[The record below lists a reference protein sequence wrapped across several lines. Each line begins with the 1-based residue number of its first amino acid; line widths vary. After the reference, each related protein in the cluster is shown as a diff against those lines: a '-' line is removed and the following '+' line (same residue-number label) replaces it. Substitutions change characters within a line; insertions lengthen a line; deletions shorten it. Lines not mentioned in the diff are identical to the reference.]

1 MRKVFWKMF
10 DLTSPP
16 SPMTGN
22 FSQLG
27 TRQCKTLVNMS
38 VFWKLTCYCVWIFFA
53 HLLANRDNAHIIVGQ
68 HKLGALLLA
77 ANTCDTTTL
86 SIVTRL
92 TARGRVFPRSIVCKA
107 VCNMAAPGTGGVFA
121 LTWDR
126 CSHKL
131 TTTNMMR
138 SLPLESTINSA
149 FTLGHPDTE
158 DKIQAF
164 ASTST
169 TNFTNKF
176 DVDLLLTFL
185 SVLLLIILRIK
196 LAINYLCWQC
206 MPKFL
211 KGQKQGHKQ
220 CIEGC

>member
-1 MRKVFWKMF
+1 MCFESSLAIGCEFFLPTYWPIGITHILLWVNTSLVPCFW
-10 DLTSPP
+10 L
-16 SPMTGN
+16 
-22 FSQLG
+22 Q
-27 TRQCKTLVNMS
+27 TRVIPRRFRSWLD
-38 VFWKLTCYCVWIFFA
+38 W
-53 HLLANRDNAHIIVGQ
+53 LLEAV
-68 HKLGALLLA
+68 
-77 ANTCDTTTL
+77 C
-86 SIVTRL
+86 
-92 TARGRVFPRSIVCKA
+92 FPRSIVCKA

-196 LAINYLCWQC
+196 RAINYLCWQC